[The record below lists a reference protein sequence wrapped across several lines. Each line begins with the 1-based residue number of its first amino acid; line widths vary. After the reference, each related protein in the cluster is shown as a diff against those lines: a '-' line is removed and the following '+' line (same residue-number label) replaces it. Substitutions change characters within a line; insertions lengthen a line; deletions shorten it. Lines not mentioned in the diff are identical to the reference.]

1 VTRLACFAFRSVDS
15 VGIRNN
21 FTFAAQWLA
30 YAHPYRRFGPALA
43 GKPTRLGADAVR
55 YSFIVVDF
63 HHLLPAGPPALPT
76 PRNKKVDLG
85 NANTTIDR
93 HCEEPL

>member
-1 VTRLACFAFRSVDS
+1 MTRLVCFAFRSVDS

-43 GKPTRLGADAVR
+43 DKHARLGADAVR
-55 YSFIVVDF
+55 YSFIAMDF
-63 HHLLPAGPPALPT
+63 HLLLSAGLPGAS
-76 PRNKKVDLG
+76 D
-85 NANTTIDR
+85 AQ
-93 HCEEPL
+93 